1 MALAFLPDTSCMIAA
16 VCSWHEHHEAAANE
30 IENRLAGRTRMIVA
44 APALIEAYAVLTRL
58 PPPHRLSP
66 QTALTLLENNFLKLG
81 TVIALNAKSY
91 QILLLSAPKN
101 NVAGGR
107 MYDAVI
113 GACAEQAKASTVLT
127 FNAGDFATLGQHYD
141 IVVPG
146 TV

>member
-30 IENRLAGRTRMIVA
+30 IDSRIAGRAKRMIA

-58 PPPHRLSP
+58 PPPHRLSS
-66 QTALTLLENNFLKLG
+66 QTTLILLESNFLKLG

-91 QILLLSAPKN
+91 QALLLAAPKN

-107 MYDAVI
+107 AYDAVI
-113 GACAEQAKASTVLT
+113 GACAELAEVSTVLT
-127 FNAGDFATLGQHYD
+127 FNATDFAALGHDYD

-146 TV
+146 AN

>member
-1 MALAFLPDTSCMIAA
+1 MAPAFLPDTSCMIAA

-30 IENRLAGRTRMIVA
+30 IESRLAGRAKMMVA

-66 QTALTLLENNFLKLG
+66 QTALTLLENNFVQLG

-91 QILLLSAPKN
+91 QALLLAAPKN

-107 MYDAVI
+107 AYDAVI
-113 GACAEQAKASTVLT
+113 GACAEQAQAAAVLT
-127 FNAGDFATLGQHYD
+127 FNAGDFAALGQVYE

-146 TV
+146 TN

>member
-1 MALAFLPDTSCMIAA
+1 MIAA
-16 VCSWHEHHEAAANE
+16 ICSWHEHHEAAANE
-30 IENRLAGRTRMIVA
+30 IESRLAGRAKMMVA

-66 QTALTLLENNFLKLG
+66 QTVLTLLENNFLKLG

-91 QILLLSAPKN
+91 QNLLLAAPKN

-107 MYDAVI
+107 AYDAVI
-113 GACAEQAKASTVLT
+113 GACAEQAQVSAVLT
-127 FNAGDFATLGQHYD
+127 FNASDFAALGQDYD

-146 TV
+146 TN